1 MNNMMVC
8 MCVLQ
13 ASALALWR
21 YGCGLNG
28 DHQIFFS
35 TRLSRLCIRIRV
47 THENLRAVG
56 RVEGERGQNVVGHNM
71 TIFSIIYGIT
81 LPLSILIMKYI
92 SFVVLSP
99 MEHSISFNKTRLGGE
114 YCFCQ
119 TNTKHSMWQTLYSN
133 ILQKDAIIFP
143 FILFTLKVSTF
154 VSWKNICSIYKEKKI
169 SKNMFVIEYLFSCCL
184 NLIFVA
190 ELYCST
196 KIESDHFLTTNNFY
210 YCFTIIRL
218 LMEKPAA
225 RWLWQQSIL

>member
-154 VSWKNICSIYKEKKI
+154 VSWKNICSIYKEKNIKKHVCDRI
-169 SKNMFVIEYLFSCCL
+169 FIFMLFEFNICSRIVL
-184 NLIFVA
+184 FNKKQSQIIF
-190 ELYCST
+190 
-196 KIESDHFLTTNNFY
+196 
-210 YCFTIIRL
+210 
-218 LMEKPAA
+218 
-225 RWLWQQSIL
+225 